1 MVAVK
6 ETLRVAGRRVNA
18 FKGSSREWPIHE
30 HAAHGHIFE
39 ITIIGHDPGL
49 GMMKRHLNREF
60 IVLCRLPIQGEQVLM
75 YVLPLTKQG

>member
-6 ETLRVAGRRVNA
+6 ETLRVAGRRVDA
-18 FKGSSREWPIHE
+18 FKGPSREWPIHE

-49 GMMKRHLNREF
+49 GMMKRH
-60 IVLCRLPIQGEQVLM
+60 
-75 YVLPLTKQG
+75 